1 LYFNKKE
8 DLKMLKKEY
17 IKPETCVIVL
27 PASQPLLAG
36 SIKDSTTGFEGSFN
50 DDDLDLDG
58 D

>member
-1 LYFNKKE
+1 
-8 DLKMLKKEY
+8 MMKKEY

-27 PASQPLLAG
+27 SAIQPLLVG
-36 SIKDSTTGFEGSFN
+36 SLRDTTTGLEGGFDD

>member
-1 LYFNKKE
+1 
-8 DLKMLKKEY
+8 MLKKEY

-36 SIKDSTTGFEGSFN
+36 SIKDSTTGLEGSFNN